1 MLGAFSVPYMLRPQ
15 VGLVIPAA
23 TYRAAPFI
31 DAATALDV
39 EVVVITDQVAALGS
53 AVVSYSMLTS
63 TVPIISVRL
72 LASRGIG
79 PLQAV
84 LAVDGAG
91 VALAAALAEQ
101 FALPHNPLDATLAAG
116 DKAAQR
122 EQFEEAGVPQ
132 PSFRF
137 LSVSEDPAE
146 LGASLGWPCVV
157 KQ

>member
-1 MLGAFSVPYMLRPQ
+1 MDWSS
-15 VGLVIPAA
+15 AA
-23 TYRAAPFI
+23 TYRAAPFV
-31 DAATALDV
+31 DAAT
-39 EVVVITDQVAALGS
+39 
-53 AVVSYSMLTS
+53 
-63 TVPIISVRL
+63 
-72 LASRGIG
+72 
-79 PLQAV
+79 
-84 LAVDGAG
+84 AG